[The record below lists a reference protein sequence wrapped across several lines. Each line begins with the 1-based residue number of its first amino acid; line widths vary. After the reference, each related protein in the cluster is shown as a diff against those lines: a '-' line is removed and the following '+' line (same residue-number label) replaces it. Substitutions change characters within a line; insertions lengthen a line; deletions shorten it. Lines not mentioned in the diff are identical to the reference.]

1 MRNDELQ
8 HHMETAIVA
17 LVLVAEQ
24 AVERGLEG
32 RESGHP
38 FPLIDRVDLHQ
49 AIGAGKDALAI
60 AKRNRGGK

>member
-38 FPLIDRVDLHQ
+38 FSWIDRIDLNV
-49 AIGAGKDALAI
+49 AISAGKDALAI